1 MITPSFSFTS
11 NEQASPKLAIDF
23 TTASLDPRITFARS
37 GNTATVVNSS
47 GYVVGI
53 NADLPRFDFNPV
65 TFACKGLLIEE
76 ARTNNFVYSSD
87 FSQANWTKQ
96 LSTVSLDNGVNSP
109 ANVAGVYKLIPN
121 NGSAGHLRYSFTTAN
136 STTYASSF
144 FCKKAEYDWV
154 AFGRGGPTVWFDLT
168 NGVLG
173 TVGAGY
179 TGSIQAFPNGWY
191 RCTLTYVET
200 TGASG
205 TWRFYPSS
213 SNGTIATGNGT
224 NGVYIW
230 GSDLQVG
237 AFQTSHI
244 PTEATA
250 VTRNADIATMTG
262 TNFSSWYN
270 AGAGGA
276 VVRVLPSTVSGTR
289 PLIQFDDNTSD
300 KIISLRGNTTNP
312 ELYIKD
318 TTDQAQI
325 DAGTIAANISYRLAG
340 AWGTNDCAA
349 SVNGGAPVLDGVA
362 TIPTVNQARIGSDG
376 TNYLNGLVESI
387 EYYAGRLLGSSIQ
400 VISSSTGYRSII
412 FPAIRDTI
420 IS

>member
-1 MITPSFSFTS
+1 MITPSFSLTAT
-11 NEQASPKLAIDF
+11 ERALPRLALDF
-23 TTASLDPRITFARS
+23 TTAILDPRVTFTRS
-37 GNTATVVNSS
+37 GNTATVINSS

-53 NADLPRFDFNPV
+53 NADLPRFDHDPITLV
-65 TFACKGLLIEE
+65 CKGLLIEE

-96 LSTVSLDNGVNSP
+96 LSTVSLDNAVNSP
-109 ANVAGVYKLIPN
+109 ANVAGVYKLIPD

-136 STTYASSF
+136 STTYAVSF

-237 AFQTSHI
+237 TFQTSHI
-244 PTEATA
+244 PTEATT
-250 VTRNADIATMTG
+250 VTRNPDLAIMTG
-262 TNFSSWYN
+262 TNFSDWYN
-270 AGAGGA
+270 ATEGTFVIRSATKGLGLGGSSCSVIVADGTSNNITAVAQYLATNSRRGIVVTGGVLQVALLQTVPIDGAFRRYAFAYKQDNFAGA
-276 VVRVLPSTVSGTR
+276 MDGSAVSTDVSGTVPTVDR
-289 PLIQFDDNTSD
+289 LSF
-300 KIISLRGNTTNP
+300 GN
-312 ELYIKD
+312 L
-318 TTDQAQI
+318 QA
-325 DAGTIAANISYRLAG
+325 AGAPNESNLNGFISYFAYYPQRLINNEVTAF
-340 AWGTNDCAA
+340 
-349 SVNGGAPVLDGVA
+349 SK
-362 TIPTVNQARIGSDG
+362 
-376 TNYLNGLVESI
+376 
-387 EYYAGRLLGSSIQ
+387 
-400 VISSSTGYRSII
+400 
-412 FPAIRDTI
+412 
-420 IS
+420 

>member
-1 MITPSFSFTS
+1 MITPSFSLTAT
-11 NEQASPKLAIDF
+11 ERVLPRLALDF
-23 TTASLDPRITFARS
+23 TTAILDPRVTFTRS
-37 GNTATVVNSS
+37 GNTATVINSS

-53 NADLPRFDFNPV
+53 NADLPRFDHDPITLV
-65 TFACKGLLIEE
+65 CKGLLIEE

-96 LSTVSLDNGVNSP
+96 LSTVSLDNAVNSP
-109 ANVAGVYKLIPN
+109 ANVAGVYKLIPD

-136 STTYASSF
+136 STTYAASF

-154 AFGRGGPTVWFDLT
+154 GFGRGGPSVWFDLT

-173 TVGAGY
+173 TVSAGY

-244 PTEATA
+244 PTTTTS
-250 VTRNADIATMTG
+250 VLRNADVATMTG
-262 TNFSSWYN
+262 TNFSDWYN
-270 AGAGGA
+270 ASEGTFTGAWENTNNGA
-276 VVRVLPSTVSGTR
+276 NAFLACSDGTNANYIQVAEASANSPRILAFTLSALQVNLSVLSGASTY
-289 PLIQFDDNTSD
+289 NTAFTYKLNSYQLG
-300 KIISLRGNTTNP
+300 INTT
-312 ELYIKD
+312 LGTKD
-318 TTDQAQI
+318 T
-325 DAGTIAANISYRLAG
+325 S
-340 AWGTNDCAA
+340 A
-349 SVNGGAPVLDGVA
+349 SV
-362 TIPTVNQARIGSDG
+362 PTVNQMGIGYSRQLNNYTNG
-376 TNYLNGLVESI
+376 TIQKINY
-387 EYYAGRLLGSSIQ
+387 
-400 VISSSTGYRSII
+400 
-412 FPAIRDTI
+412 FPMQLTDAQLQAY
-420 IS
+420 SK